1 MVLNMDKKWFILII
15 ILLVALSVMIYLNNN
30 SSPVIDKSGE
40 KLSFNVSSG
49 SSVLS
54 RFVNDTKTKPDYVGY
69 DRDTVKWMESLGD
82 KRVFFGNESVIIMD
96 IGNAEKIPDDH
107 DITDVFVFDHFK
119 ADVVENHRLCDKI
132 PEVYYVENV
141 TFLNQEIVDA
151 GLA

>member
-30 SSPVIDKSGE
+30 SSQVIDKSGE

-119 ADVVENHRLCDKI
+119 ADVVENHKLCDKI

>member
-1 MVLNMDKKWFILII
+1 MDKKWFILII
-15 ILLVALSVMIYLNNN
+15 ILLVAMSVMIYLNNN
-30 SSPVIDKSGE
+30 SSQVIDKSGE

-107 DITDVFVFDHFK
+107 DITDVFVFYHFK

>member
-1 MVLNMDKKWFILII
+1 MDKKWFILII

-30 SSPVIDKSGE
+30 SSQVIDKSCE

>member
-1 MVLNMDKKWFILII
+1 MDKKWFILII

-30 SSPVIDKSGE
+30 SSQVIDKSGE

-69 DRDTVKWMESLGD
+69 DRDTVKLMESLGD

>member
-15 ILLVALSVMIYLNNN
+15 ILLVALYVMIYLNNN
-30 SSPVIDKSGE
+30 SSQVIDKSGE

>member
-1 MVLNMDKKWFILII
+1 MDKKWFILII

-30 SSPVIDKSGE
+30 SSQVIDKSGE

>member
-30 SSPVIDKSGE
+30 SSQVIDKSGE

-96 IGNAEKIPDDH
+96 IGNAEKIPDGH

>member
-1 MVLNMDKKWFILII
+1 MDKKWFILII

-30 SSPVIDKSGE
+30 SSQVIDKSGE

-119 ADVVENHRLCDKI
+119 ADVVENHKLCDKI

>member
-1 MVLNMDKKWFILII
+1 MDKKWFILII

-30 SSPVIDKSGE
+30 SSQVIDKSGE

-54 RFVNDTKTKPDYVGY
+54 RFVNDTKTKLDYVGY
-69 DRDTVKWMESLGD
+69 DRDIVKWMESLGD

-96 IGNAEKIPDDH
+96 IGNAEKIPDGH

>member
-1 MVLNMDKKWFILII
+1 MDKKWFILII

-30 SSPVIDKSGE
+30 SSQVIDKSGE

-54 RFVNDTKTKPDYVGY
+54 RFVNDTKTKLDYVGY

-119 ADVVENHRLCDKI
+119 ADVVENHKLCDKI

>member
-30 SSPVIDKSGE
+30 SSQVIDKSGE

>member
-1 MVLNMDKKWFILII
+1 MVLNMDKKWFFLII

-30 SSPVIDKSGE
+30 SSQVIDKSGE

>member
-30 SSPVIDKSGE
+30 SSQVIDKSGE

-54 RFVNDTKTKPDYVGY
+54 RFVNDTKTKLDYVGY

>member
-1 MVLNMDKKWFILII
+1 MDKKWFILII

-30 SSPVIDKSGE
+30 SSQVIDKSGE

-54 RFVNDTKTKPDYVGY
+54 RFVND
-69 DRDTVKWMESLGD
+69 

-96 IGNAEKIPDDH
+96 IGNAEKIPDGH

>member
-1 MVLNMDKKWFILII
+1 MDKKWFILII

-30 SSPVIDKSGE
+30 SSQVIDKSGE

-54 RFVNDTKTKPDYVGY
+54 RFVNDTKTKLDYVGY

-96 IGNAEKIPDDH
+96 IGNAEKIRDGH

>member
-30 SSPVIDKSGE
+30 SSQVIDKSCE

>member
-1 MVLNMDKKWFILII
+1 MDKKWFILII

-30 SSPVIDKSGE
+30 SSQVIDKSGE

-54 RFVNDTKTKPDYVGY
+54 RFVNDTKTKLDYVGY

-96 IGNAEKIPDDH
+96 IGNAEKIPDGH

>member
-30 SSPVIDKSGE
+30 SSQVIDKSGE

-54 RFVNDTKTKPDYVGY
+54 RFVNDTKTKLDYVGY

-96 IGNAEKIPDDH
+96 IGNAEKIPDGH

>member
-30 SSPVIDKSGE
+30 SSQVIDKSGE

-96 IGNAEKIPDDH
+96 IGNAEKIPDDQ

>member
-1 MVLNMDKKWFILII
+1 MDKKWFILII

-30 SSPVIDKSGE
+30 SSQVIDKSGE

-54 RFVNDTKTKPDYVGY
+54 RFVNDTKTKLDYVGY

>member
-30 SSPVIDKSGE
+30 SSQVIDKSCE

-96 IGNAEKIPDDH
+96 IGDAEKIPDSLG
-107 DITDVFVFDHFK
+107 ITDVDIYNHFN
-119 ADVVENHRLCDKI
+119 ADVAENHRLCDKI
-132 PEVYYVENV
+132 PTVYYVENV
-141 TFLNQEIVDA
+141 SFVNQEIIDT

>member
-30 SSPVIDKSGE
+30 SSQVIDKSGE

-49 SSVLS
+49 SSVLT

>member
-30 SSPVIDKSGE
+30 SSQVIDKSVE

>member
-1 MVLNMDKKWFILII
+1 MDKKWFILII

-30 SSPVIDKSGE
+30 SSQVIDKSGE

-96 IGNAEKIPDDH
+96 IGNAEKIPDGH

>member
-1 MVLNMDKKWFILII
+1 M
-15 ILLVALSVMIYLNNN
+15 SVMIYLNNN
-30 SSPVIDKSGE
+30 SSQVIDKSGE

-49 SSVLS
+49 SSLLS

-69 DRDTVKWMESLGD
+69 DKNTVKWMESLGD

-96 IGNAEKIPDDH
+96 IANAEKIPDNH
-107 DITDVFVFDHFK
+107 DITDVFVFDHFT

-132 PEVYYVENV
+132 PEAYYVENV
-141 TFLNQEIVDA
+141 TFLNREIVDA

>member
-1 MVLNMDKKWFILII
+1 MLLNKDKKWIILII

-30 SSPVIDKSGE
+30 SSQVIDKSGE

>member
-1 MVLNMDKKWFILII
+1 MDKKWFILII

-30 SSPVIDKSGE
+30 SSQVIDKSGE

-82 KRVFFGNESVIIMD
+82 KRVFYGYWQCRKNS
-96 IGNAEKIPDDH
+96 G
-107 DITDVFVFDHFK
+107 
-119 ADVVENHRLCDKI
+119 RS
-132 PEVYYVENV
+132 
-141 TFLNQEIVDA
+141 
-151 GLA
+151 

>member
-1 MVLNMDKKWFILII
+1 MVLNMGKKWFILII

-30 SSPVIDKSGE
+30 SSQVIDKSGE

-54 RFVNDTKTKPDYVGY
+54 RFVNDTKTKLDYVGY

-96 IGNAEKIPDDH
+96 IGNAEKIPDGH

>member
-1 MVLNMDKKWFILII
+1 M
-15 ILLVALSVMIYLNNN
+15 
-30 SSPVIDKSGE
+30 
-40 KLSFNVSSG
+40 
-49 SSVLS
+49 LS